1 MMPSIKPSPN
11 QVSAPQ
17 GQPMPQQG
25 EQGGGQPDQGQ
36 VVEAIKQVL
45 SRVKQMADQY
55 GIDLQ
60 SLMSEMS
67 QGAQPSSKPMPPRPP
82 SGPASMPPPEMP
94 M

>member
-1 MMPSIKPSPN
+1 MMPSIKPNPN
-11 QVSAPQ
+11 QISASPAQ
-17 GQPMPQQG
+17 GQPMPVSAQQG
-25 EQGGGQPDQGQ
+25 GQQGGGQEEQGK

-67 QGAQPSSKPMPPRPP
+67 QGQ
-82 SGPASMPPPEMP
+82 G
-94 M
+94 